1 MSIFSFNTNFLS
13 NFWFQQFTAPNVQP
27 LKHTERKDRPM
38 TLHNLAVY
46 NAYQEHRR
54 RTSLTYT
61 DILLSSP
68 IRIVDDQEERH
79 SDNEN

>member
-1 MSIFSFNTNFLS
+1 
-13 NFWFQQFTAPNVQP
+13 
-27 LKHTERKDRPM
+27 M

-54 RTSLTYT
+54 RSSLTYK

-68 IRIVDDQEERH
+68 IRIVDSEDTDTEEEIE
-79 SDNEN
+79 D